1 MSDLPEAKLTREF
14 RPMPSA
20 PIITKILLDR
30 DGTIIFDRHYLAD
43 PQGICLLPRAVEG
56 LQALTSAGLRLFL
69 VTNQSGIGRGYF
81 TLQDFDR
88 VQARLYSQ
96 LLTHAISFCDQAACF
111 HSPKAACSC
120 RKPKPGL
127 WTRLSQKHGLQARE
141 SLMIG
146 DKVSD
151 IQFAENSGLLGSILL
166 LADPHSDQAADLNRR
181 FGSGQGLG
189 RHPSY
194 IAPDLK
200 AASEWILAQTSK

>member
-1 MSDLPEAKLTREF
+1 
-14 RPMPSA
+14 MPKA
-20 PIITKILLDR
+20 PIIANILLDR
-30 DGTIIFDRHYLAD
+30 DGTIIYDRNYLAD
-43 PQGICLLPRAVEG
+43 PNGICLLPGAVEG
-56 LQALTSAGLRLFL
+56 LQALADAGLCLFL
-69 VTNQSGIGRGYF
+69 VTNQSGVGRGYF

-96 LLTHAISFCDQAACF
+96 VHNHAIFFSGQAACF
-111 HSPKAACSC
+111 HSPEDACSC

-127 WTRLSQKHGLQARE
+127 WTRLSQKHGLQASE

-146 DKVSD
+146 DKISD

-166 LADPHSDQAADLNRR
+166 LADHHSDQAADLTRC

-200 AASEWILAQTSK
+200 AASQWILAHTSKKRPSFPV